1 MSCNFVDALT
11 TVRITQVDACG
22 APVTGQNAFVSDCWA
37 SISMSTVVDEQDDR
51 IYRAPDGSICA
62 IKRGCV
68 SLLGYD
74 FEANLQQI
82 SPEML
87 EIMTGNPVV
96 MDNLAAVAGIDDCAI
111 NCNTGFAL
119 EFWSTLLGQPCTTTG
134 AQTYLYVLLPWITN
148 ARLGDLEFTD
158 GTLDVTVSGS
168 TRAGG
173 NWGTGPYDVV
183 LNGAAPGT
191 PGPMLTPLGATCH
204 RRMQLT
210 TVAPPAASCAYVAVP
225 AIP

>member
-1 MSCNFVDALT
+1 MTCLFVDSLT
-11 TVRITQVDACG
+11 TVRITRVDQCG
-22 APVTGQNAFVSDCWA
+22 APVTGQHAFVSDCWA
-37 SISMSTVVDEQDDR
+37 SVSMNTVEDEQDDK
-51 IYRAPDGSICA
+51 IYRAPNGNICA

-74 FEANLQQI
+74 VEIHAQQL

-87 EIMTGNPVV
+87 EVMTGNPVV

-111 NCNTGFAL
+111 DCNEGFAL
-119 EFWSTLLGQPCTTTG
+119 EMWSTLLGQPCTTTG
-134 AQTYLYVLLPWITN
+134 AQQYLYMLLPWITN
-148 ARLGDLEFTD
+148 ARLGDLEFAD
-158 GTLDVTVSGS
+158 GTLDVTINGS

-173 NWGTGPYDVV
+173 QWDVGPYNVV

-191 PGPMLTPLGATCH
+191 AGPMLTPLGATCH
-204 RRMQLT
+204 RRMQTT

-225 AIP
+225 